1 VHPEDV
7 NELRTTWKKI
17 EKTMQPHEGTFRI
30 LLKDGTIKYIREK
43 ATFIADSNGEL
54 LITRGTV
61 QDITVIEEQNFQLEE
76 SQIQLRELAKHL
88 QTIQEEERAHISRE
102 IHDELG
108 QRLTGIKM
116 DLSWIENKIPDG
128 NKTVFKRIKSL
139 NLLIDDTVQS
149 VRKISSELH
158 PAILDDLG
166 LRAAMEWQISEFN
179 RRSGIQC
186 EFQMIEN
193 EFDFNTAQQKAIF
206 RILQESLT
214 NILRHA
220 HAKHVSIILEKN
232 EDGITFTIKDN
243 GKGIKNYDENA
254 PKSFG
259 ILSMKER
266 AHSLGGILSISSKL
280 NKGTTINLFIP
291 NQMEES

>member
-1 VHPEDV
+1 MVYRAIIN
-7 NELRTTWKKI
+7 NEIKYLRESTEFTPNNNGGVKKC
-17 EKTMQPHEGTFRI
+17 
-30 LLKDGTIKYIREK
+30 LGTI
-43 ATFIADSNGEL
+43 
-54 LITRGTV
+54 
-61 QDITVIEEQNFQLEE
+61 QDITTEKEADEEIKKYHN
-76 SQIQLRELAKHL
+76 QLRELSEHV
-88 QTIQEEERAHISRE
+88 QTIQEDERAHIARE

-116 DLSWIENKIPDG
+116 DLSWISGKIPTD
-128 NKTVFKRIKSL
+128 NKDISERLNSL

-186 EFQMIEN
+186 EFKMIED
-193 EFDFNTAQQKAIF
+193 EFNFNNTQQKAIF
-206 RILQESLT
+206 RIMQESLT